1 VTGLGMYVPDVW
13 RDYRRGANA
22 VEAALIDLQG
32 QHGLTDLEMITVL
45 EDYQRTLLGHMLKKQ
60 HARKSSRAAS

>member
-1 VTGLGMYVPDVW
+1 MRASEVW

-32 QHGLTDLEMITVL
+32 QHGLTDLEMVTAL

-60 HARKSSRAAS
+60 HARKQGRAS